1 MNMTNTTVARSEQS
15 ILATNKLIR
24 NTYLLLAMTL
34 VFSAVMAAV
43 SMVVNP
49 PSFVSIVCLLGSI
62 VITWFVLPKVQNSA
76 AALPVTFLFTGM
88 LGFALGPILNAY
100 LGLPNG
106 GELIMTAMGITAIT
120 FLGLSGYVLTT
131 RKDFSFMGSFLAA
144 GMMVVLLS
152 IVALFVLPFF
162 GVDVSALNLA
172 LSAVIVLLMCGIIL
186 YDTSNI
192 VNGVY
197 TNYVMAAAGLYLAIF
212 NLFINLLQL
221 LGVMGGDD

>member
-1 MNMTNTTVARSEQS
+1 MNMTDTTVARSEQS

-43 SMVVNP
+43 SMVINP
-49 PSFVSIVCLLGSI
+49 PSIVSMVCLIGSI
-62 VITWFVLPKVQNSA
+62 VITWFVLPRVQNSA

-100 LGLPNG
+100 LGLANG

-131 RKDFSFMGSFLAA
+131 RKDFSFMGGFLAA

-152 IVALFVLPFF
+152 IVAMLVLPFF
-162 GVDVSALNLA
+162 GIDVSAMSLA